1 MSQPSAASFK
11 RNVYILSFVFFCVFT
26 AFSTI
31 QNLEASVVKQGCKS
45 CDVTCWDGSDDCRVT
60 EDDKLPKNQD
70 LVCSWTNSTGTKF
83 CAKFGGKCKS
93 TCPNTLGGWEV
104 KVPEDHKEIEPE
116 FKECGASSNVGSIAI
131 AILYATF
138 TVCCLFGPYVV
149 EFLGAKWSI
158 VGGFLIFTFFCAAN
172 FLVAQY
178 PESVALQW
186 GLLVPSSAAVGFAA
200 SFLWTAQGA
209 YVTLNANKYAAALN
223 MDDKAV
229 LGAFY
234 GIFFAS
240 FQGTQIS
247 GNLAASL
254 LLSKANWS
262 TSALMLFYLCF
273 AGVGTVAAF
282 IMIPNVRDDID
293 DSGSAIS
300 DGSSVISVKRPLRE
314 TLFGMTTLWK
324 DRKMQLLVPLIM
336 YTGCEQ
342 GFIWGTFTSNWVTKS
357 MGVGN
362 VGYVMAAFGAAD
374 VLGSFFLGRASD
386 VIGRFP
392 IVTFGAICQ
401 LFVIIYLKEMD
412 ISECTENWV
421 PMLLSA
427 SLWGLGDAV
436 WNTQISCVLG
446 EIFVE
451 RKEDAF
457 SNLKFW
463 QSLATSVMF
472 FLNFNSSYVLPT
484 PPHTR
489 MPPHPHSCYR
499 LLSQNDTLYIVLGV
513 LVAGY
518 GCFFIAH
525 FTVGLSLSEEVR
537 TADSPHPLSSRSS
550 SLSSQSP
557 ADSTH
562 SATTRISQEAKLLA
576 NEDANEE

>member
-1 MSQPSAASFK
+1 MSQPSAESYK
-11 RNVYILSFVFFCVFT
+11 RNVYILGFVFFCVWT
-26 AFSTI
+26 AFGTI

-60 EDDKLPKNQD
+60 EDDKLPRSAH
-70 LVCSWTNSTGTKF
+70 LVCAWTNSTGTKF

-93 TCPNTLGGWEV
+93 TCPNNPGGWDV
-104 KVPEDHKEIEPE
+104 KLFEDNQEIEPE
-116 FKECGASSNVGSIAI
+116 FKECNANSNVGSIAI

-138 TVCCLFGPYVV
+138 TVCCLFGSYVV
-149 EFLGAKWSI
+149 AFLGAKWSI

-234 GIFFAS
+234 GIFFAI
-240 FQGTQIS
+240 FQVTQIS

-282 IMIPNVRDDID
+282 IMIPDVREDVAEE
-293 DSGSAIS
+293 SGAGSDHSSA
-300 DGSSVISVKRPLRE
+300 VSVKRSFYE
-314 TLFGMTTLWK
+314 TVFSMTKLWK
-324 DRKMQLLVPLIM
+324 DRRLQLLVPLMM
-336 YTGCEQ
+336 YSGCQ
-342 GFIWGTFTSNWVTKS
+342 RGFIFGSFTSNWVTKS
-357 MGVGN
+357 LGLAN
-362 VGYVMAAFGAAD
+362 IGYVMASFGASD

-392 IVTFGAICQ
+392 IVTFGASCQ

-412 ISECTENWV
+412 ISKCTENWV

-436 WNTQISCVLG
+436 WNTQISSVLG

-451 RKEDAF
+451 RKADAF

-472 FLNFNSSYVLPT
+472 FLNFDATYVPSVATQACHNTNL
-484 PPHTR
+484 
-489 MPPHPHSCYR
+489 YR
-499 LLSQNDTLYIVLGV
+499 LLTLNDTLYIVLGV

-525 FTVGLSLSEEVR
+525 FTVGLSFHDEVR
-537 TADSPHPLSSRSS
+537 TCTPLS
-550 SLSSQSP
+550 
-557 ADSTH
+557 H
-562 SATTRISQEAKLLA
+562 SHCATPLFLQEAKLLA
-576 NEDANEE
+576 NEDAEEAA